1 MNNCLKKTKLIK
13 SIILLSFFCLTALP
27 LYSQITGEITGRV
40 LDESNQQYLPDVSV
54 SVISSGK
61 VISGSLTDE
70 EGFFKISK
78 LPVGEYSVRFEL
90 AGYLSLITD
99 NVIVNS
105 GAPADL
111 KAELKLIVTD
121 EIEVTENRFDSQ
133 NDLSNS
139 VKNLQYEEIRRT
151 PGGFE
156 DIGRVVQLL
165 PGVSFVN
172 DGRNDLIVRGGSS
185 SENLYLVDNTTV
197 PNINHFGSQGSTGGP
212 ISIIDLDFIREA
224 DFLTGGFSAKYGDKL
239 SSVLEI
245 SLREG
250 NREKF
255 LTDINLSGTGFGAVL
270 EGPLG
275 SSKRGSWLL
284 SARRSYL
291 DFIFNASGF
300 GFVPAYSSAQFKA
313 VYDLNSENFLTVN
326 AIANND
332 FVNFNNDTEEKK
344 QDNQTLLDNDQ
355 WGYVNSYEL
364 KSLLSKKS
372 FATFH
377 LGRTFTNFNYSGQD
391 SAYNEVFKN
400 KSKEGETTLKAEYS
414 ISPGLYT
421 QIQTGAGW
429 RFVNFRN
436 DILQAEDTT
445 YYIDPETNLRYV
457 LPAVNISDDNNT
469 NKAFVYAQLTQY
481 VLNKI
486 KINLG
491 LRYDYFGYI
500 NDKNYISPRASI
512 TYSFNSSLNFSFAY
526 GIFYQSPSY
535 VWLIANE
542 ENKNLKDIKAGHYI
556 AGVEFLPGDDLRLTL
571 EAYYKDYSDYPVS
584 TLRPYLILANTGGN
598 FEEQDGFGIE
608 PLESKGTGFARGIE
622 FFMQKALTKNFYG
635 TLNLS
640 YFEAKYKALDGIE
653 RRSDFDNRFL
663 ATVSGGYRFGDNWEA
678 GAKFRFSGG
687 RPYTPINPENGT
699 RLTSEYNTAEL
710 PDYNR
715 LDVRVDKRWNFKSWT
730 LVTYI
735 DIQNLLNKKN
745 ITEYDWNKYT
755 KEIEANE
762 SIGILPTIGVNVM
775 F

>member
-1 MNNCLKKTKLIK
+1 MIKKIIFL
-13 SIILLSFFCLTALP
+13 IILNSAAIP
-27 LYSQITGEITGRV
+27 LFSQTTGEITGRV

-54 SVISSGK
+54 SAIQSGK
-61 VISGSLTDE
+61 VISGSLTNE
-70 EGFFKISK
+70 GGFFKISD

-90 AGYLSLITD
+90 AGYLPLITD

-105 GAPADL
+105 GAPSDL
-111 KAELKLIVTD
+111 KAELKLIVTE
-121 EIEVTENRFDSQ
+121 EIEVTEERFKSPD
-133 NDLSNS
+133 DVSNS
-139 VKNLQYEEIRRT
+139 AKNLQYEEIRRT

-185 SENLYLVDNTTV
+185 SENLYIVDNTSI

-212 ISIIDLDFIREA
+212 ISIIDLDFIREV

-245 SLREG
+245 NLREG
-250 NREKF
+250 NRDKF

-275 SSKRGSWLL
+275 SGKRGSWLF

-300 GFVPAYSSAQFKA
+300 GFVPAYSSAQLKA
-313 VYDLNSENFLTVN
+313 VYDLNSKNFLTVN
-326 AIANND
+326 AIANYD
-332 FVNFNNDTEEKK
+332 YVNFNNDTEENI

-364 KSLLSKKS
+364 KSLVSKNS
-372 FATFH
+372 FATFN
-377 LGRTFTNFNYSGQD
+377 LGRTFTSFNYTGKD
-391 SAYNEVFKN
+391 SALTEVFKN
-400 KSKEGETTLKAEYS
+400 KSKEGETTLKADYF
-414 ISPGLYT
+414 INPGLFT

-429 RFVNFRN
+429 RFINFRN
-436 DILQAEDTT
+436 DIVQDTDTT
-445 YYIDPETNLRYV
+445 YYIDPETNQRYV

-469 NKAFVYAQLTQY
+469 GKAFLYAQLTQY
-481 VLNKI
+481 ILKKVKL
-486 KINLG
+486 NLG
-491 LRYDYFGYI
+491 LRYDYFGFI
-500 NDKNYISPRASI
+500 NEKNYISPRASL
-512 TYSFNSSLNFSFAY
+512 TYSVNSMFSLSFAY

-535 VWLIANE
+535 VWLIASE
-542 ENKNLKDIKAGHYI
+542 ENRNLKNIKAGHYI
-556 AGVEFLPGDDLRLTL
+556 AGIEFLPGADIRMTL
-571 EAYYKDYSDYPVS
+571 EAYYKDYSAYPVS

-608 PLESKGTGFARGIE
+608 PLQSKGTGFARGIE
-622 FFMQKALTKNFYG
+622 FFMQKALTDNFYG

-640 YFEAKYKALDGIE
+640 FFEAKYKALDGIE

-663 ATVSGGYRFGDNWEA
+663 ATISGGYRFGDNWEA

-710 PDYNR
+710 PDYSR
-715 LDVRVDKRWNFKSWT
+715 LDVRLDKRWNFKSWT

-735 DIQNLLNKKN
+735 DIQNLFNKKN
-745 ITEYDWNKYT
+745 VTEYDWNKYK

-762 SIGILPTIGVNVM
+762 SIGILPTIGVNIM

>member
-1 MNNCLKKTKLIK
+1 MIKKIIFL
-13 SIILLSFFCLTALP
+13 IILNSAALP
-27 LYSQITGEITGRV
+27 LFSQTTGEITGRV

-54 SVISSGK
+54 SAIKSGK
-61 VISGSLTDE
+61 VISGSLTNE
-70 EGFFKISK
+70 GGFFKISN

-90 AGYLSLITD
+90 AGYLPLITD

-105 GAPADL
+105 GAPSDL
-111 KAELKLIVTD
+111 KAELKLIITE
-121 EIEVTENRFDSQ
+121 EIEVTGDRFKFSD
-133 NDLSNS
+133 DVSNS
-139 VKNLQYEEIRRT
+139 AKNLQYEEIRRT

-156 DIGRVVQLL
+156 DIGRVVQIL

-185 SENLYLVDNTTV
+185 SENLYIVDNTSI

-212 ISIIDLDFIREA
+212 ISIIDLDFIREV

-245 SLREG
+245 NLREG
-250 NREKF
+250 NRDKF

-275 SSKRGSWLL
+275 SGKRGSWLF

-300 GFVPAYSSAQFKA
+300 GFVPSYSSAQLKA
-313 VYDLNSENFLTVN
+313 VYDLNSKNILTVN
-326 AIANND
+326 AIANYD
-332 FVNFNNDTEEKK
+332 YVNFNNDTEENI
-344 QDNQTLLDNDQ
+344 QNNQTLLDNDQ

-364 KSLLSKKS
+364 KSLVSKNS
-372 FATFH
+372 FATFN
-377 LGRTFTNFNYSGQD
+377 LGRTFTSFNYTGKD
-391 SAYNEVFKN
+391 SAFKEVFKN
-400 KSKEGETTLKAEYS
+400 KSKEGETTLKTDYF
-414 ISPGLYT
+414 INPGLFT

-429 RFVNFRN
+429 RFINFRN
-436 DILQAEDTT
+436 DIVQDTDTT
-445 YYIDPETNLRYV
+445 YYIDPETNQRYV

-469 NKAFVYAQLTQY
+469 GKAYLYTQLTQY
-481 VLNKI
+481 ILKKVKL
-486 KINLG
+486 NLG
-491 LRYDYFGYI
+491 LRYDYFGFI
-500 NDKNYISPRASI
+500 NDKNYISPRASL
-512 TYSFNSSLNFSFAY
+512 TYSVNSMFSLSFAY

-535 VWLIANE
+535 VWLIANK
-542 ENKNLKDIKAGHYI
+542 ENRNLKNIKAGHYI
-556 AGVEFLPGDDLRLTL
+556 AGIEFLPGADIRMTL
-571 EAYYKDYSDYPVS
+571 EAYYKDYSAYPVS

-608 PLESKGTGFARGIE
+608 PLQSKGTGFARGIE
-622 FFMQKALTKNFYG
+622 FFMQKVLTDNFYG

-640 YFEAKYKALDGIE
+640 FFEAKYKALDGIE

-663 ATVSGGYRFGDNWEA
+663 ATISGGYKFGDNWEA

-699 RLTSEYNTAEL
+699 RLTSGYNTAQL
-710 PDYNR
+710 PDYSR
-715 LDVRVDKRWNFKSWT
+715 LDVRLDKRWNFKSWT

-735 DIQNLLNKKN
+735 DIQNLFNKKN
-745 ITEYDWNKYT
+745 VTEYDWNKYK

-762 SIGILPTIGVNVM
+762 SIGILPTIGVNIM